1 MASTNVIA
9 PKEAEAERV
18 LCWRLEELERAG
30 YTRSEA
36 REIAE
41 RTDVDLH
48 LAVALARGGC
58 PPATALKI
66 LL

>member
-1 MASTNVIA
+1 MASANLTL
-9 PKEAEAERV
+9 PRQAEAERI
-18 LCWRLEELERAG
+18 LNWRLEELERAG
-30 YTRSEA
+30 YDRPTA
-36 REIAE
+36 RKLAE

-58 PPATALKI
+58 PSVTALSI